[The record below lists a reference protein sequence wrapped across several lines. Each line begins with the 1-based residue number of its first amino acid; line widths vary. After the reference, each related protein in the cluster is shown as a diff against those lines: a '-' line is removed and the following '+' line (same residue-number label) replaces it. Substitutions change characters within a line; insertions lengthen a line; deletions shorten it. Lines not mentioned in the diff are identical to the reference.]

1 MPHETHD
8 PTVRETILD
17 LAAHPIPRL
26 VHRWNWKSAILSAA
40 VRGTLFF
47 TANLSAG
54 LAAASGAMML
64 ESAFYIV
71 TAGFYGALLESF
83 RKAQPAWKATL
94 VMMVM
99 LPSINHTLEFLL
111 HWIGGTEKI
120 AAGMTASIAFS
131 IVSAT
136 FNLYVMRRGA
146 LIVGPERQ
154 SLLHDLARMPRLIVG
169 FILHVPGWLLR
180 RK

>member
-1 MPHETHD
+1 MSPETHA
-8 PTVRETILD
+8 PTVYETLID
-17 LAAHPIPRL
+17 LAAHPIQRL
-26 VHRWNWKSAILSAA
+26 VHRWNWKSAILSAT
-40 VRGTLFF
+40 VRGILFF
-47 TANLSAG
+47 TVNLSAG
-54 LAAASGAMML
+54 LAAASGAMMI
-64 ESAFYIV
+64 ESSFYIV

-83 RKAQPAWKATL
+83 RQAQPAWKATL
-94 VMMVM
+94 VVMVM

-131 IVSAT
+131 MVSAT

-146 LIVGPERQ
+146 LIVGAERQ
-154 SLLHDLARMPRLIVG
+154 SLFHDLARMPRLVVE
-169 FILHVPGWLLR
+169 FILHLPGLLLR